1 MVVAVLRRIR
11 RTVEQRD
18 VCAARLRLPF
28 LQLYVSICPTVPD
41 SRPPLNKLIFP
52 ESCFISADQKMGD
65 GFGGGDSSAQQ
76 TRGSY
81 WKRGDSMRLIHLLTD
96 PELKV
101 ADANMRMR
109 CVFFF
114 FERR

>member
-1 MVVAVLRRIR
+1 
-11 RTVEQRD
+11 
-18 VCAARLRLPF
+18 
-28 LQLYVSICPTVPD
+28 
-41 SRPPLNKLIFP
+41 
-52 ESCFISADQKMGD
+52 MGD

-101 ADANMRMR
+101 ADANTRKR
-109 CVFFF
+109 FVLFV